1 MRGLAFNRINI
12 EDSRIYKEIISNHIK
27 RNHIKSYQIKI
38 IRNHIKIIKQLR
50 KDIAI
55 SKPDKE
61 NGVML
66 LNNKDYTTSV
76 GSLFKDTKK
85 FRSLESDPTITP
97 MKTLQSYLSTLHKQN
112 ELTK

>member
-1 MRGLAFNRINI
+1 MRGLAFNRTNI
-12 EDSRIYKEIISNHIK
+12 EDSRIYKDK
-27 RNHIKSYQIKI
+27 
-38 IRNHIKIIKQLR
+38 NHIKIIKQLR

-76 GSLFKDTKK
+76 GSLSKDTKK

>member
-1 MRGLAFNRINI
+1 MRGLAFNRTNI
-12 EDSRIYKEIISNHIK
+12 EDSRIYKDK
-27 RNHIKSYQIKI
+27 
-38 IRNHIKIIKQLR
+38 NHIKIIKQLR